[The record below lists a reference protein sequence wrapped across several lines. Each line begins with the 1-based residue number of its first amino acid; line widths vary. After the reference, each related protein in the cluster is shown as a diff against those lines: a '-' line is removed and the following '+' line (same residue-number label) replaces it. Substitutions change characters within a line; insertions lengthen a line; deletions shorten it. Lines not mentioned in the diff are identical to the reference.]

1 MEYILE
7 RESCMKLVAT
17 DFDGTFCSYGGGV
30 PEENLAAV
38 RKWQEA
44 GHKFGINTG
53 RGISLIDMEIEK
65 YEGLAPDFLICN
77 NGAVVTDGER
87 NILAS
92 LRFPQAL
99 TAGVLQLLREKR
111 GDAPMLVVT
120 ERESLAIGGNLSDAA
135 LGLPDMPSTTQEKAM
150 RRDDIVQISLNCGTQ
165 ENALAVEAMVHAS
178 FPQLRG
184 NINRGYLDLNLQEA
198 DKKNGIAR
206 LLRVTGW
213 QVAEGD
219 LFVIGDDRNDLPAIE
234 AYHGY
239 TVATAPDF
247 MKKAAKKVYE
257 SVAQMMLENL

>member
-1 MEYILE
+1 
-7 RESCMKLVAT
+7 MKLVAT

-30 PEENLAAV
+30 PEANLAAV
-38 RKWQEA
+38 KKWQEA

-165 ENALAVEAMVHAS
+165 ENALATEAMVRAS

-206 LLRVTGW
+206 LLQVTGW